1 MDAPRDFTTAMM
13 SSRSRFK
20 VSHYHFLIIAAF
32 GAGEGAYFPGAVC
45 RHDGRL
51 VPVEDVATRLAPLS
65 EGHDRTP
72 LADYFATRHL
82 YRHLASRKGPRL
94 RL

>member
-1 MDAPRDFTTAMM
+1 MAIW
-13 SSRSRFK
+13 RSGGLSAGAL
-20 VSHYHFLIIAAF
+20 VEVTNLHLLIIAAF

-51 VPVEDVATRLAPLS
+51 VPVEDVATRLALLS

-82 YRHLASRKGPRL
+82 CRHFAPRKVPRL